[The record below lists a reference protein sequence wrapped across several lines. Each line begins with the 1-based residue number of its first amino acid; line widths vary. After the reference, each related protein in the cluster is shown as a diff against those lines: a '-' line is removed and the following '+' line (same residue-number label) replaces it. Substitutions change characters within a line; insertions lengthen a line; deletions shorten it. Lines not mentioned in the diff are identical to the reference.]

1 MKGSLDEDFKRALKT
16 LIIESC
22 EKEVSVDEVGDND
35 PMFGEGTALALDSL
49 DALQVSMEIQK
60 VYGVVLADSKELRR
74 IFTSIN
80 ALADHL
86 KPE

>member
-1 MKGSLDEDFKRALKT
+1 MKGSMDEDFKRGLKT
-16 LIIESC
+16 LIIEAC
-22 EKEVSVDEVGDND
+22 EKDVSADEVGDND

-49 DALQVSMEIQK
+49 DALQVSMEIQR

-74 IFTSIN
+74 VFTSIN

-86 KPE
+86 QPE

>member
-1 MKGSLDEDFKRALKT
+1 MKGSMDENFKRELKEM
-16 LIIESC
+16 IIEAC
-22 EKEVSVDEVGDND
+22 EKEVTADEVGDD
-35 PMFGEGTALALDSL
+35 EVLFGEGTTLSLDSL
-49 DALQVSMEIQK
+49 DALQISMEIQK
-60 VYGVVLADSKELRR
+60 NYGVVLADSKELRR